1 MWWAFRFRD
10 PAETDCEQTWRQ
22 TMVGIYLMGG
32 IIAAG
37 ILIYLVG
44 ALLYPEKF
52 S

>member
-1 MWWAFRFRD
+1 
-10 PAETDCEQTWRQ
+10 
-22 TMVGIYLMGG
+22 MVGIYLMGG

-37 ILIYLVG
+37 IFIYLVG